1 MVNVPVSRD
10 PSSKSS
16 ENAKLNDG
24 SLFPPLFPPDPS
36 PAPLPDPSPPPLLLA
51 GVNDHSST

>member
-24 SLFPPLFPPDPS
+24 SLFPPDPS